1 MCATLISLSRNCFWW
16 LIASLWISQIF
27 AHMHHNWIGTVSG
40 GVSGWKWGLSRSWMS
55 CRACW
60 KECFMCISLKQMIQY
75 WCSKNTRWSLGDQ
88 GKSLNWWHLALAL
101 TRIQV
106 ISWSMSSSV
115 SWSSGF
121 KNSFASTS
129 AMQLEMH
136 ASSYPLPTN
145 LQNLV
150 TVSWALL
157 YTPWR
162 GAKQESGSA
171 LLNSIWLSKSQSRA
185 QWLLGR
191 WTRMPNGKIALF
203 LSANTNLGDPI
214 QKLRVSWPWL
224 YVGGRGEFFS
234 SRHLHHVRSFS
245 YGQNLS
251 LPPFSS

>member
-27 AHMHHNWIGTVSG
+27 AHARHNQIGTVSR
-40 GVSGWKWGLSRSWMS
+40 GVSSWKWGLSRSWMS

-60 KECFMCISLKQMIQY
+60 KECFMHISLKQMIQY

-129 AMQLEMH
+129 AMQSETS
-136 ASSYPLPTN
+136 ASSHPSPTN

-150 TVSWALL
+150 TVGWALL
-157 YTPWR
+157 YTPWQ
-162 GAKQESGSA
+162 GAKWEGGSA
-171 LLNSIWLSKSQSRA
+171 LLNSIWLSKSKSRA

-191 WTRMPNGKIALF
+191 WTRMLNGKIALF
-203 LSANTNLGDPI
+203 LSANTNLGDLI